1 MNPLK
6 RVRKNNSLK
15 VTTFYECQLF
25 ASLYTIC
32 NLYIYM
38 KRVPLLR
45 TPQIFEDFIDFFIS
59 YFQFIYLSEK
69 TQNKFHVQF
78 WKIGHSE
85 NVHF

>member
-1 MNPLK
+1 
-6 RVRKNNSLK
+6 
-15 VTTFYECQLF
+15 
-25 ASLYTIC
+25 
-32 NLYIYM
+32 M